1 MSTTITARIKDAANQ
16 HALGDGAV
24 MFFVNMGK
32 QTYNRK
38 TKEKVWTNYTAALY
52 AKQTQV
58 DFYTSCLVAGA
69 VVSITCK
76 DLIIDMPTDPNHKP
90 RLEMVDASLDGAFSM
105 VGQQGAQSPQQAAPQ
120 YAQQQAPQQQAPQQQ
135 EPQQQQQPM
144 QRQPQQRQQAPTL
157 AQQAAQHPQAQP
169 MQQQPMGQPPQ
180 NFDNSEIP
188 F

>member
-1 MSTTITARIKDAANQ
+1 MATTITARIKDAANQ

-38 TKEKVWTNYTAALY
+38 VREKVWTNYTAALY

-58 DFYTSCLVAGA
+58 EFYTNSLVAGA
-69 VVSITCK
+69 VISVTCK
-76 DLIIDMPTDPNHKP
+76 DLIIDMPENPNHKP

-105 VGQQGAQSPQQAAPQ
+105 DGQHQQQMSQQAAPMQ
-120 YAQQQAPQQQAPQQQ
+120 QPQQMAQPMQQAPMQQQAPQQAQQMAP
-135 EPQQQQQPM
+135 PQGQPM
-144 QRQPQQRQQAPTL
+144 GVSQQG
-157 AQQAAQHPQAQP
+157 QP
-169 MQQQPMGQPPQ
+169 MQQQAPQGFNPNEPP
-180 NFDNSEIP
+180 P